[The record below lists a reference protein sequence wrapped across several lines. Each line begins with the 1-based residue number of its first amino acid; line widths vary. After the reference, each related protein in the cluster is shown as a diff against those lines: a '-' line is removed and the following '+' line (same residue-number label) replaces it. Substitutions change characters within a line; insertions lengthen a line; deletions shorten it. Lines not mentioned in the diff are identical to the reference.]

1 MHTDSTLYNNSRRLE
16 LLDNACLISGNS
28 HPELCKLV
36 SNITGIKNIE
46 CDIQYFSNGE
56 IRPIIKESVRGKH
69 IFILQTGTFTNINS
83 KRTINDHIMELL
95 FLVKTCIRSGSESI
109 TAIIPCYPYARQDK
123 KDNPRG
129 CISAKDIASFLE
141 FSGVNRIVCFEL
153 HCAQIQGFFD
163 IPCDNLYLHDL
174 IKEHLF
180 TNIFEHGKIL
190 RDKYIVISPDEGALK
205 KANSFA
211 MDLELP
217 VLVISK
223 ERDYT
228 KLNQVENMTIIGDP
242 LLLKGKIAII
252 IDDMCDTFGTVSR
265 ASDLLVKNGVTNVIL
280 CITHGIFSGPA
291 IDRMNNCKEISHIVC
306 SNSIP
311 QMENMKRCNK
321 LSTFDISPKLSQ
333 VILNL
338 IYGESISQ
346 LF

>member
-1 MHTDSTLYNNSRRLE
+1 MNTHSDIYNTSRRTELLNNSR
-16 LLDNACLISGNS
+16 LINGNS
-28 HPELCKLV
+28 HPELCKEI
-36 SNITGIKNIE
+36 SKITGIKHID

-69 IFILQTGTFTNINS
+69 IFLFQTGTFTNVNS
-83 KRTINDHIMELL
+83 TRSVNDYIMEMLL
-95 FLVKTCIRSGSESI
+95 LVKTCIRSGSESI

-129 CISAKDIASFLE
+129 SITAKDIASFLE
-141 FSGVNRIVCFEL
+141 FAGVKRVICFEL
-153 HCAQIQGFFD
+153 HCPQIQGFFD
-163 IPCDNLYLHDL
+163 IPCDNLYVHDL
-174 IKEHLF
+174 IINHLKN
-180 TNIFEHGKIL
+180 NILEKDISI
-190 RDKYIVISPDEGALK
+190 RDNYIVISPDEGALK

-211 MDLELP
+211 MDLQLP

-228 KLNQVENMTIIGDP
+228 QLNQVQQMTIIGDP
-242 LLLKGKIAII
+242 KLLKNKTAII

-265 ASDLLVKNGVTNVIL
+265 ASELLVKNGVKNVIL

-291 IDRMNNCKEISHIVC
+291 IDRMNNCKEISHVVC

-311 QMENMKRCNK
+311 QTENMKQCSK
-321 LSTFDISPKLSQ
+321 LSTFDIAPKLSQ

-338 IYGESISQ
+338 VYGESISQ